1 MNHVPAAVASDY
13 HNRCA
18 AELERLAD
26 QAEHVIA
33 FIESVTLSIQ
43 PECFTREERADL
55 SEWLSSTRSAREAL
69 R

>member
-33 FIESVTLSIQ
+33 FVESVTLSIQ
-43 PECFTREERADL
+43 PECFTRDQKADL
-55 SEWLSSTRSAREAL
+55 SAWLTSARSAREAL